1 MKVIYIRPAKSS
13 GYLSVG
19 IMTDEEEKRAFV
31 VSEED
36 YAEAGAPMTADELS
50 PSAYTLIAA
59 SDERYRARM
68 AALRILSY
76 ADNNERSL
84 IRKLVG
90 KGISYA
96 TAEDVAHEMVGRG
109 YINEQKQL
117 MRLVAYEA
125 NTALSGPRKIR
136 AKLSLKG
143 YKTADIE
150 CAMDELT
157 SSGEVDFERSAAAL
171 REKKLTRGATEEE
184 IKKLLYKYGYS
195 IC

>member
-1 MKVIYIRPAKSS
+1 MGSLNEQNGEEMKVIYIRPAKSS

-36 YAEAGAPMTADELS
+36 YAEAGAPMTASELS

-59 SDERYRARM
+59 SDERYRARI

-76 ADNNERSL
+76 TDNNERTL

-96 TAEDVAHEMVGRG
+96 TAEDVAHEMVSRG

-171 REKKLTRGATEEE
+171 RRA
-184 IKKLLYKYGYS
+184 I
-195 IC
+195 IV